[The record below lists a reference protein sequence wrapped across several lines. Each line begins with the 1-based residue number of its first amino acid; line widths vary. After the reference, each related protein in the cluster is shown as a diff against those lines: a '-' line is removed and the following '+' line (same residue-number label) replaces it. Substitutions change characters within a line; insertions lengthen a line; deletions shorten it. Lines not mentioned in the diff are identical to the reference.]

1 MLNTISGLLSGGA
14 PAGGDYESIATSTV
28 GAGGTSVIT
37 FTSIPSTYS
46 HLQIRGLVKSGTG
59 DNSLRMELN
68 ADTGSNYTRHLLYG
82 DGSSAG
88 ASGGT
93 GFSSYTLG
101 NNGYTTTSG
110 TFCVYVIDILDYAN
124 TNKYKTNRSFWGID
138 NNGAGQVS
146 LYSGLWLN
154 TAAINRLDI
163 KSAGGETIQQ
173 YSSFALY
180 GIK

>member
-1 MLNTISGLLSGGA
+1 MLNTIAGML
-14 PAGGDYESIATSTV
+14 AGGVAPTDYESIQTVTV
-28 GAGGTSVIT
+28 GAGGAASIS

-46 HLQIRGLVKSGTG
+46 HLQIRGIVKSGTG
-59 DNSLRMELN
+59 DNSLRMEIN
-68 ADTGSNYTRHLLYG
+68 SDTGSNYTRHLLYG
-82 DGSSAG
+82 DGSTAG

-93 GFSSYTLG
+93 GFSSLTIG

-110 TFCVYVIDILDYAN
+110 TFCVYVMDLLDYAN

-154 TAAINRLDI
+154 TAAVTALNI
-163 KSAGGETIQQ
+163 KSAGGETLQQ